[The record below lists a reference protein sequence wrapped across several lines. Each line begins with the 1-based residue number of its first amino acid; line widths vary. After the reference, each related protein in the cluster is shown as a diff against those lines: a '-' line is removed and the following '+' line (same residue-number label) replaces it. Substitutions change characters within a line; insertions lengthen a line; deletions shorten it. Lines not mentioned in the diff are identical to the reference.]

1 MREICRER
9 MTVYSILGKV
19 QRETDKLFY
28 IDNWKLLF
36 PILDNFLKELP
47 FKKVWSDQAFEK
59 FLKLEKGGGIRM
71 TGRNAATGGQ
81 MNWSMKNFEKI
92 ATKHLTNNQHFI
104 YAFENSY
111 RDMLLKYF
119 ERGREIITIRKH
131 EIWGA
136 IEPEPKT
143 KLDFV
148 FRIMPSWGK
157 DAYNQYAN
165 LFISQTLIEGMGIEK
180 IEKLIHQI
188 GVLMSQVRIGRT
200 SRDWEI
206 LVEMRG
212 DTPVIDPIMVQIY
225 PADENLNFKAHKYI
239 HWETYNGSQQ
249 NA

>member
-1 MREICRER
+1 MREICKEE

-19 QRETDKLFY
+19 HQETDKLFY
-28 IDNWKLLF
+28 FDNWKLLF
-36 PILDNFLKELP
+36 PVFDNFLKELP

-59 FLKLEKGGGIRM
+59 FLKLEKDGGIRM

-81 MNWSMKNFEKI
+81 MNWSEKNFEKI

-136 IEPEPKT
+136 VEPEPKS

-157 DAYNQYAN
+157 GGYNQYAN
-165 LFISQTLIEGMGIEK
+165 IFISQTLIKRIGIEK
-180 IEKLIHQI
+180 VELLVDQI
-188 GVLMSQVRIGRT
+188 GVKMSQVRIGRT
-200 SRDWEI
+200 SRDWEV

-212 DTPVIDPIMVQIY
+212 DTPVIDPIMIQIY
-225 PADENLNFKAHKYI
+225 PADENLNFKENKFGQWTI
-239 HWETYNGSQQ
+239 HNSAQQ
-249 NA
+249 GI